1 MLRQIS
7 ANFKRRL
14 LQFIKNSKEIV
25 LNVQMVVFILIQVV
39 FLQTILQLGFRIA
52 TGGQSGQDVF
62 SKIQEVVLQLAF
74 PGLVQISIVMSSSLF
89 VVTPVQDREEKLRYL
104 LNFSGISSFTYYVG
118 LFLADM
124 ILFMIPCI
132 LVLVLSYLLNI
143 ESFYKNT
150 QCIMI
155 ALFLFG
161 LGFI

>member
-1 MLRQIS
+1 M
-7 ANFKRRL
+7 
-14 LQFIKNSKEIV
+14 
-25 LNVQMVVFILIQVV
+25 
-39 FLQTILQLGFRIA
+39 
-52 TGGQSGQDVF
+52 
-62 SKIQEVVLQLAF
+62 AF

-104 LNFSGISSFTYYVG
+104 LNFSGISSFNYYFG

-132 LVLVLSYLLNI
+132 LVMVLSYLLNI
-143 ESFYKNT
+143 ESFYKNS